1 LRVNIWY
8 IHVDLVLAV
17 VCGHPS
23 CLACAIRDT
32 SLPPTCQYTSGD
44 STAHSLVCRL
54 YSFRVSISHPGSLPP
69 RKTRLPQNYVSGG
82 LRGEYLRLP
91 CVSFLPCALTSPYA
105 QSRCVPPSTPY
116 TGGFLLHCSLSAS
129 YTAVL
134 TPSRRAILPFFARL
148 PLLFP
153 RHLTRRPDPSK
164 RHTLLTPPISPHAH
178 LSVTV
183 RAGNPTRGG

>member
-1 LRVNIWY
+1 M
-8 IHVDLVLAV
+8 
-17 VCGHPS
+17 CGHPS

-32 SLPPTCQYTSGD
+32 SLPPTCQYKSGD

-105 QSRCVPPSTPY
+105 QSRCVPPSTPF

-153 RHLTRRPDPSK
+153 RHLTADQ
-164 RHTLLTPPISPHAH
+164 TLLNATLCSLHPSHPTHISVSRCARATP
-178 LSVTV
+178 L
-183 RAGNPTRGG
+183 GGGSWVGLWQGREER